1 MDGWKQKEGLKS
13 HWKGFKRWHWWPGGR
28 PRGRTAPAGRR
39 WRRRGWVLRT
49 WGQPWSCRPPGR
61 LPAPPPDGPDARRGR
76 DTWGGERKE
85 GEESRGSKIGRQ
97 EEKGYGREILLQKHC
112 KNNKKQKEKDE
123 AKKSVEEKNRTTQA
137 IRINPTW
144 VTMYSWIKHHRAPTL
159 IIAISPL
166 LFLPLIPSEMRWIDV
181 ICLSWARVMLARHT
195 PFGSQIKQK
204 LKCVSCWEL
213 RMSQRE
219 NPVEKFISLD
229 SPPPPRPSLRS
240 AGGQRSATKPK
251 TICAEWIQYV
261 PQICLFEEYWPWY
274 VLSWTYS

>member
-1 MDGWKQKEGLKS
+1 MFSAIYISLSLFDAVAETTSLPESDRWTRHGRLKVQRRVQSGAFKVWKQKEIHKKKKKKKSCFTPELNRDVWHFIVLRQDILNQLWIDGWMDGWKQKEGLKS

-97 EEKGYGREILLQKHC
+97 EEKGYGREILLQKRC

-137 IRINPTW
+137 VWINPT
-144 VTMYSWIKHHRAPTL
+144 
-159 IIAISPL
+159 
-166 LFLPLIPSEMRWIDV
+166 
-181 ICLSWARVMLARHT
+181 
-195 PFGSQIKQK
+195 
-204 LKCVSCWEL
+204 
-213 RMSQRE
+213 
-219 NPVEKFISLD
+219 
-229 SPPPPRPSLRS
+229 
-240 AGGQRSATKPK
+240 
-251 TICAEWIQYV
+251 
-261 PQICLFEEYWPWY
+261 
-274 VLSWTYS
+274 